1 MSTAVLEVTEPVTT
15 AQKLCLES
23 LEIKNFRAFEEL
35 RIERLGRVNLFIG
48 ENNVGKSSL
57 LEALWLLAHEGHPV
71 VIAQIL
77 EHRDEAAS
85 SVIYKQLNGDEGVS
99 RLNLQKILNDN
110 ALSEGDPDF
119 LSLEIGDMLPSTN
132 KITMSFLMATS
143 LQVEVE
149 NNLNGVYRSDRSAY
163 PLKHPLVDTTWPDP
177 MFPCTII
184 TANSSTL
191 NKIEQLWDNIVLT
204 PEEDDVLNALRL
216 ITPSI
221 QKINWVNMSNAEN
234 HRIPMV
240 VLNGKSERIPLRRL
254 GEGMN
259 RLFGL
264 ILALVNAKNG
274 VCLLDEIENGLHFSI
289 QPQVWHLIFEVA
301 RRLNVQVFATTHSW
315 DCLTAFQEAASENED
330 EEGLVIRLV
339 NKNGRIRVTFFDEK
353 GMKVIVREGMEI
365 R

>member
-1 MSTAVLEVTEPVTT
+1 
-15 AQKLCLES
+15 
-23 LEIKNFRAFEEL
+23 
-35 RIERLGRVNLFIG
+35 
-48 ENNVGKSSL
+48 
-57 LEALWLLAHEGHPV
+57 
-71 VIAQIL
+71 
-77 EHRDEAAS
+77 
-85 SVIYKQLNGDEGVS
+85 
-99 RLNLQKILNDN
+99 
-110 ALSEGDPDF
+110 
-119 LSLEIGDMLPSTN
+119 
-132 KITMSFLMATS
+132 
-143 LQVEVE
+143 
-149 NNLNGVYRSDRSAY
+149 
-163 PLKHPLVDTTWPDP
+163 
-177 MFPCTII
+177 
-184 TANSSTL
+184 
-191 NKIEQLWDNIVLT
+191 
-204 PEEDDVLNALRL
+204 
-216 ITPSI
+216 
-221 QKINWVNMSNAEN
+221 
-234 HRIPMV
+234 MV

-289 QPQVWHLIFEVA
+289 QPEVWRLIFEVA

>member
-1 MSTAVLEVTEPVTT
+1 MSTAVLEITEPVTI

-23 LEIKNFRAFEEL
+23 LEIKNFRVFEEL
-35 RIERLGRVNLFIG
+35 KIERLGRVNLFIG

-85 SVIYKQLNGDEGVS
+85 SVIYKQLNGDEGAS
-99 RLNLQKILNDN
+99 RLNLLKILNDD
-110 ALSEGDPDF
+110 ALSNHDLDDLE
-119 LSLEIGDMLPSTN
+119 LEIGGVFEPTN
-132 KITMSFLMATS
+132 KIKMRFFRAN

-149 NNLNGVYRSDRSAY
+149 NNLNGVFQPGRAAY
-163 PLKHPLVDTTWPDP
+163 PLNKPLVDTTWPDP

-191 NKIEQLWDNIVLT
+191 NKAEQLWDNIVLT

-221 QKINWVNMSNAEN
+221 QKINWVNMPNAEN

-240 VLNGKSERIPLRRL
+240 ILNGKSERIPLRRL

-289 QPQVWHLIFEVA
+289 QPEVWRFIFKVA

-315 DCLTAFQEAASENED
+315 DCLSAFQEAASEYEH
-330 EEGLVIRLV
+330 EEGVVIRLV

-353 GMKVIVREGMEI
+353 GMKIIVREGMEI